1 MNNIWDAITHLKH
14 LFEDSQVQAELKLLL
29 QVIIQII
36 SKLMSK
42 EEFTSRLK
50 DSSEILAGYVFEST
64 PKSPVDSALDAASK
78 EVDNGQTDAPS
89 KWDFTKKTVL

>member
-1 MNNIWDAITHLKH
+1 MKIWDAITHLKR
-14 LFEDSQVQAELKLLL
+14 LFEDYQVQAELKLLL

-36 SKLMSK
+36 SKLMTK

-50 DSSEILAGYVFEST
+50 DSSEILAGYVFESSK
-64 PKSPVDSALDAASK
+64 KSDADNVSDADLN
-78 EVDNGQTDAPS
+78 EVVNGLTDAPS